1 MLRLHTTTGGTR
13 ATRRAASAV
22 IAAAALGA
30 ALLAGCSADGGS
42 TAGSLADQSAGGGTA
57 VQRQSDSAKAAP
69 GVAEGTSTDVADQ
82 AELQRKLTRQANLSL
97 TVKNVDG
104 AAADIRSIAVA
115 AKGLV
120 LSEQLNADAR
130 PDARSSDATGYGSMT
145 ISVPSD
151 QLDATLDRISRLGT
165 VVSRVTSTE
174 DVTSTYVD
182 TQSRLA
188 TMRASVTR
196 VRALMSRATK
206 IGDVVALESELA
218 KREADL
224 EALQA
229 QLTALDSAVAMSP
242 VSIRLSTVAPA
253 PTPAATTGFLG
264 GFRAGWD
271 AFTTTVQVALTGLGA
286 ALPFAM
292 AGAVV
297 VVPLVI
303 WLRRRRPTVTPPAA
317 PPVAPPATPAAQA

>member
-13 ATRRAASAV
+13 PTRRAAAV
-22 IAAAALGA
+22 AIATAALGA

-42 TAGSLADQSAGGGTA
+42 SPSSLAGQSAGGSAAT
-57 VQRQSDSAKAAP
+57 QRQSDSAKAAP
-69 GVAEGTSTDVADQ
+69 GAAEGTGTDVAAQ
-82 AELQRKLTRQANLSL
+82 AELQRKLTRQADLAL

-104 AAADIRSIAVA
+104 AAADIRSIAAA
-115 AKGLV
+115 AKGMV
-120 LSEQLNADAR
+120 LSEQLNANAQ

-151 QLDATLDRISRLGT
+151 QLDATLDRLGRLGT

-182 TQSRLA
+182 TSSRLA

-264 GFRAGWD
+264 GLKAGWA
-271 AFTTTVQVALTGLGA
+271 AFTTTLQVALTGLGA
-286 ALPFAM
+286 VLPFAM

-297 VVPLVI
+297 VVPLVM
-303 WLRRRRPTVTPPAA
+303 WLRRRRPTVAPPA
-317 PPVAPPATPAAQA
+317 APPATPAAQA